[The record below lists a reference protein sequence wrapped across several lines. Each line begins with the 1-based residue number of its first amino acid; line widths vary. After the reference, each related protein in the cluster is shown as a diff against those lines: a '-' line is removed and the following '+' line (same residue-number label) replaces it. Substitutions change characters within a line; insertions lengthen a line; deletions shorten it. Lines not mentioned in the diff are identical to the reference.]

1 MYSDVKYNLRNLLI
15 PLDFGQRRDTAMWIK
30 NKEPV
35 IQNGRHMYRPK
46 LTQAL
51 PVSLSTVS
59 PSLPPTTGS
68 DCVSTSNRPL
78 VWPFRVSN
86 WTAVRKQCQD
96 CYPEHS
102 GVYGENLALFTST
115 QWKLSLQHSAQ
126 MELCV
131 ADSCL
136 NSLSVTALG
145 LVTTLFSQLCTW
157 FKSCSTFWH
166 DWLQLK
172 EGEFFLSFFNPLNG
186 VVFTEPKMLFTT
198 FNRHL
203 LKTTNYNMTSFFCKD
218 WVTLF

>member
-1 MYSDVKYNLRNLLI
+1 MSNIIWEISWFLLI
-15 PLDFGQRRDTAMWIK
+15 LDKDGIQQCGLRTKSLLFKTAATCID
-30 NKEPV
+30 
-35 IQNGRHMYRPK
+35 QNWHKHCQSVR
-46 LTQAL
+46 
-51 PVSLSTVS
+51 STVS